1 MKEIKKILCYLD
13 PISHAKSAIKQTL
26 TLAKLHNATICFV
39 SVLKPISS
47 PLASL
52 QQTYIHIQ
60 EGTIERQLKESNAN
74 PEDHEIRVITGSLG
88 ALEVVTIAVKEN
100 FDLIIKPTDDK
111 GHNRVSIFGSNDQQL
126 FRKSSVP
133 VWINKPTKSFQCKRL
148 LAAVDIDPDQPENI
162 DLNRGIIG
170 LAKEMA
176 QAFDAELHVVHAWHV
191 PYASLLKESG
201 QHAIIEKAESAV
213 KDLHIQQEQ
222 LWKAFLSEYE
232 LDNTPS
238 ANHFIQGDVDK
249 VVSDLAL
256 TLDIDT
262 VVMGTVARTGIEGF
276 FIGNTAEKIL
286 SKLDCSVLA
295 IKPDSFSPPVK

>member
-13 PISHAKSAIKQTL
+13 PVSHAKSAIKQTL
-26 TLAKLHNATICFV
+26 TLAKLHNASICFI
-39 SVLKPISS
+39 SILKPIPAPIST
-47 PLASL
+47 L
-52 QQTYIHIQ
+52 QQTYINIQ
-60 EGTIERQLKESNAN
+60 KNTINKQLKEFGVN

-88 ALEVVTIAVKEN
+88 ALDIVTVAVRED

-148 LAAVDIDPDQPENI
+148 LAAVDIDPEQPENI
-162 DLNRGIIG
+162 ELNRGIVA

-176 QAFDAELHVVHAWHV
+176 KAFSAELHVVHAYHM
-191 PYASLLKESG
+191 PYAAMLQDKEEFDLPE
-201 QHAIIEKAESAV
+201 QTESALA
-213 KDLHIQQEQ
+213 DIRMERENLWNDFLTEYQ
-222 LWKAFLSEYE
+222 LDSDSHFA
-232 LDNTPS
+232 
-238 ANHFIQGDVDK
+238 HFIEGEVDK

-295 IKPDSFSPPVK
+295 IKPDSFSPPVR